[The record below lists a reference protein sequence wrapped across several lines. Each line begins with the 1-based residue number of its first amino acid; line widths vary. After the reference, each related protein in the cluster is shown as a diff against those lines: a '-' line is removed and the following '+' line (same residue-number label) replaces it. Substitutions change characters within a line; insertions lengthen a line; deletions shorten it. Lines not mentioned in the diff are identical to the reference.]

1 MKKCL
6 KIIGI
11 VVGVIAGLAVLMCV
25 FLCYGAFI
33 DCYID
38 SKIEK
43 INVRNAQQ
51 KEEITIPLVKIE
63 PIMEYDIKIPDGC
76 KTRLRMVATT
86 EEFHRYFNSLTRDVT
101 SYQVVITGRT
111 TKRDTTKVE
120 WTIYYKLLQPQT
132 TN

>member
-1 MKKCL
+1 MKKVL

-11 VVGVIAGLAVLMCV
+11 IIGAIGVLAVMMGV
-25 FLCYGAFI
+25 FAGYGALI
-33 DCYID
+33 DDYID

-43 INVRNAQQ
+43 INIRNAQQ

-63 PIMEYDIKIPDGC
+63 PIKESDIKIPDGC

-86 EEFHRYFNSLTRDVT
+86 EEFLRYFNSLTRDVT